1 MRQETLAPW
10 ADPVPDAPYP
20 MTVDDL
26 LEYPDDSRWQ
36 YELVE
41 GRLVRMPA
49 SGYNASKITLRLA
62 AALVNYVDMHGLG
75 GVTGSDGTYNL
86 TQPGDTAQ
94 TGLVPDIAFVR
105 ADREPDRS
113 SPDYDKAFQG
123 APDLAVE
130 VVSPSQYRPEM
141 AAKARRYLDAG
152 ARLVWMV
159 WPKYQQVDVWRQG
172 SDEPAATLKIGDVLD
187 GLDVVPGF
195 TYPLARLFT

>member
-10 ADPVPDAPYP
+10 AEPVPDAPYP
-20 MTVDDL
+20 MTVGDL

-49 SGYNASKITLRLA
+49 SGYNASKIALRLA
-62 AALVNYVDMHGLG
+62 AMLLNYVDSHGKG
-75 GVTGSDGTYNL
+75 GVTGPDGTYNL
-86 TQPGDTAQ
+86 TRQGETKE
-94 TGLVPDIAFVR
+94 TGLVPDIAFVQ
-105 ADREPDRS
+105 ADREPTRS
-113 SPDYDKAFQG
+113 SPDYDKAFYG

-130 VVSPSQYRPEM
+130 IVSPSQYRPEM

-152 ARLVWMV
+152 ARLVWIV

-172 SDEPAATLKIGDVLD
+172 SSEPVATLNIGGTLD

-195 TYPLARLFT
+195 TFPLAQLFI